1 MKPLKIKA
9 KKNFIYYKYNIKRG
23 IVFTKEGKYYVN
35 KSVKLNGKNK
45 IFIDEDDIN
54 GTDWVYIWNEN
65 MYKTKVIDGEID
77 YDEKDSPIYM
87 IKVEVPKDVYN
98 VLEKGDKIKIILK

>member
-9 KKNFIYYKYNIKRG
+9 KRNLTYYQVQIKRG
-23 IVFTKEGKYYVN
+23 DVFIKQGKYYV
-35 KSVKLNGKNK
+35 KGKNK

-54 GTDWVYIWNEN
+54 GTDWVYIWNGN

-77 YDEKDSPIYM
+77 YDEKDSPSYM

-98 VLEKGDKIKIILK
+98 VLEKGDKIKLLLK

>member
-9 KKNFIYYKYNIKRG
+9 KRNFIYYKYNIKRG

-65 MYKTKVIDGEID
+65 MYKTKVIYKELQYYSGIA
-77 YDEKDSPIYM
+77 SYM

-98 VLEKGDKIKIILK
+98 VLEKGDKIKLILK